1 MKKCILFLLPAI
13 IILSPARISSAGF
26 FDDLIKQ
33 VTKPEISGEET
44 SDEDTFIAGLKEA
57 LDIGTRKA
65 VASVSKENG
74 YFGNMKI
81 KIPVPEKLEDAE
93 KLLRKVGMDDH
104 VDEFVLSMNRAA
116 EKAAPQ
122 AVDIFVGAIREMTVV
137 DAYGIVKGDETAAT
151 SYCRDKTSDDLY
163 GLFRP
168 VVTDSMAQVGV
179 VRSYKRM
186 MKKYNS
192 IPFVKKIEVDV
203 EDYVTDEAL
212 EGLFFMVGEE
222 EKKIRKDPAAR
233 VTTLL
238 REVFGGK

>member
-1 MKKCILFLLPAI
+1 MKKTILFTLTTFFLFA
-13 IILSPARISSAGF
+13 SVQCSSGGF

-33 VTKPEISGEET
+33 VTKPQENK
-44 SDEDTFIAGLKEA
+44 EDTFIAGLKEA
-57 LDIGTRKA
+57 LDIGTQNA
-65 VASVSKENG
+65 VKKVSREDG
-74 YFGNMKI
+74 YFGNLNI

-93 KLLRKVGMDDH
+93 KLLRKVGMDDR
-104 VDEFVLSMNRAA
+104 VDAFILSMNRAA

-122 AVDIFVGAIREMTVV
+122 AVDIFVGAIRDMTVV

-151 SYCRDKTSDDLY
+151 SYFMDKTSDNLY
-163 GLFRP
+163 GLFKP

-186 MKKYNS
+186 MDKYNS
-192 IPFVKKIEVDV
+192 IPFVKKIDVDL

-212 EGLFFMVGEE
+212 DGLFFMVGEE

-233 VTTLL
+233 VTELL
-238 REVFGGK
+238 QKVFGGK

>member
-1 MKKCILFLLPAI
+1 MKRCVYLLLP
-13 IILSPARISSAGF
+13 LSLLLLTSSPQHSSAGF

-33 VTKPEISGEET
+33 VTKPQQ
-44 SDEDTFIAGLKEA
+44 SDENTYIAGLKEA
-57 LDIGTRKA
+57 LDVGTQNA
-65 VASVSKENG
+65 VRNVSKENG
-74 YFGNMKI
+74 YLDNLNI
-81 KIPVPEKLEDAE
+81 KIPIPEKLEDVE
-93 KLLRKVGMDDH
+93 KLLRKIGMDDR

-122 AVDIFVGAIREMTVV
+122 AVDIFVGAIRDMTVV
-137 DAYGIVKGDETAAT
+137 DAYGIVKGDKTAAT
-151 SYCRDKTSDDLY
+151 SYFQGKTTDKLY

-186 MKKYNS
+186 MDKYNS
-192 IPFVKKIEVDV
+192 IPFVKRIDVDL

-212 EGLFFMVGEE
+212 GGLFFMVGEE

-233 VTTLL
+233 VTKLL
-238 REVFGGK
+238 QEVFGN